1 MSEPRSIRTHR
12 GLACA
17 VGLLLA
23 VFLLAC
29 DKAGDMSIL
38 DVNPRVGSTA
48 GDQIVQIMGKN
59 FRQDIGYTIY
69 FGTKKVTTLTIRDPE
84 TIELLTPPGV
94 AEGKVD
100 IMIRADNGN
109 AFRIPGVFT
118 FQSPAGA
125 GAGGPKKEEKGNLA
139 Y

>member
-1 MSEPRSIRTHR
+1 MSQPRSMRMFR
-12 GLACA
+12 GLA
-17 VGLLLA
+17 VGFGLLMA
-23 VFLLAC
+23 SSLLAC
-29 DKAGDMSIL
+29 DKGGEMAIL

-69 FGTKKVTTLTIRDPE
+69 FGTKKVSTMTIRDPE
-84 TIELLTPPGV
+84 TIEMLTPSGV

-100 IMIRADNGN
+100 IMIRADNGA

-118 FQSPAGA
+118 FQAPATGA
-125 GAGGPKKEEKGNLA
+125 GAGPKKEEKGNLA